1 MLHFCTYF
9 DSGFLPKGLALIDSL
24 KAHTPDFSITI
35 LALDDKAYTE
45 LEKRKDPVIELIG
58 LQQYK
63 DYFDIDESKYADK
76 KQFYFS
82 ITPNICLYLFETRPE
97 LNRIFYLDADLYFFQ
112 SANILL
118 QEMGEHSI
126 LICSHHFNPLHQLIA
141 THYGHFNVAI
151 NGFVNNEEGLQCLR
165 SWKQDCESWYPGMPG
180 YPHSFFSDQIF
191 LDTWPSKYSSLKIVT
206 NKGIDVAPWN
216 LNNIRIT
223 RRNGVFLANGEPLM
237 VYHFSSLVKTGTNTW
252 KTNTAKFFVSVKGDV
267 LALYKQYIQQIEGYG
282 YENRIVQTLNFKAGS
297 LRRLVQKVSGKLF
310 NEFVEV

>member
-1 MLHFCTYF
+1 M
-9 DSGFLPKGLALIDSL
+9 
-24 KAHTPDFSITI
+24 
-35 LALDDKAYTE
+35 
-45 LEKRKDPVIELIG
+45 IELIG

-165 SWKQDCESWYPGMPG
+165 SWKQDCESLVPG
-180 YPHSFFSDQIF
+180 YAGLSAQFFQRSDFFRYMAVEIF
-191 LDTWPSKYSSLKIVT
+191 LVENCDKQ
-206 NKGIDVAPWN
+206 
-216 LNNIRIT
+216 RH
-223 RRNGVFLANGEPLM
+223 RRGPLEP
-237 VYHFSSLVKTGTNTW
+237 
-252 KTNTAKFFVSVKGDV
+252 
-267 LALYKQYIQQIEGYG
+267 Q
-282 YENRIVQTLNFKAGS
+282 
-297 LRRLVQKVSGKLF
+297 
-310 NEFVEV
+310 

>member
-1 MLHFCTYF
+1 M
-9 DSGFLPKGLALIDSL
+9 DSL
-24 KAHTPDFSITI
+24 KAHTRDFTITV
-35 LALDDKAYTE
+35 LALDSTAYDE
-45 LEKRKDPVIELIG
+45 LKKRNDPVIELVG
-58 LQQYK
+58 VQQYK

-82 ITPNICLYLFETRPE
+82 ITPNLCLYLFETRPE

-118 QEMGEHSI
+118 QEMGENSI

-151 NGFVNNEEGLQCLR
+151 NGFVKNEEGMRCLR
-165 SWKQDCESWYPGMPG
+165 NWKHDCDSWYPGMSG

-191 LDTWPSKYSSLKIVT
+191 LDKWPSKYSSLKIVT
-206 NKGIDVAPWN
+206 NKSIDVAPWN

-223 RRNGVFLANGEPLM
+223 RRNGVFLANGQPLI
-237 VYHFSSLVKTGTNTW
+237 VYHFSSLVKVGSNIW

-267 LALYKQYIQQIEGYG
+267 LALYKHYINQIEGYG
-282 YENRIVQTLNFKAGS
+282 YEGCIVQSLDFKAGS
-297 LRRLVQKVSGKLF
+297 MRRWVQKLLGKFF